1 MNHGELIRKLRT
13 DRKISR
19 ERLVEG
25 IHSISTLQRFEKE
38 GSKIDIDT
46 LWNYLERMN
55 IQVDDYYLEYHNYQ
69 ANKKDFL
76 RNRFRAAM
84 LSEADALK
92 YLKLL
97 QQEYENDGDI
107 FYLLLILQ
115 VKYVAGR
122 LPGFSL
128 DKVTSKEIQR
138 ISDYLNNVDDWGF
151 FELATYTN
159 CLGIFGSKFR
169 IFNYKDVV
177 TRFRHFKGSM
187 KHQHALIKFLINS
200 IILAFSEEEY
210 DDVVDLLASLYDET
224 QDSDFIKGRLYWRF
238 FRRLYQSVVGKFDF
252 EGSLTIE
259 TFQMLGYSEDA
270 DNLLDI
276 EKEILKKHK

>member
-1 MNHGELIRKLRT
+1 MNHGKLIRKLRT

-38 GSKIDIDT
+38 GSKIAIDT
-46 LWNYLERMN
+46 LWNYLEKMN
-55 IQVDDYYLEYHNYQ
+55 IQLDDYCLEYHNYQ
-69 ANKKDFL
+69 TTKKDFL
-76 RNRFRAAM
+76 TNKFRAAM
-84 LSEADALK
+84 LVETEALN

-97 QQEYENDGDI
+97 QQEYEKDDDI
-107 FYLLLILQ
+107 FYLLLIIQ
-115 VKYVAGR
+115 VKVVAGK
-122 LPGFSL
+122 LPAFSL

-138 ISDYLNNVDDWGF
+138 IADYLNNVDDWGF

-159 CLGIFGSKFR
+159 CLGIFDSKFR
-169 IFNYKDVV
+169 TFNYKDVI
-177 TRFRHFKGSM
+177 TRFRHFKGSI
-187 KHQHALIKFLINS
+187 KHQHTLIKFLINS

-210 DDVVDLLASLYDET
+210 DDIVDLLARLFDET
-224 QDSDFIKGRLYWRF
+224 KDSDFIKGRLYWRF
-238 FRRLYQSVVGKFDF
+238 FRRLYQSVVGNFDF

-259 TFQMLGYSEDA
+259 TFQMLGYNQDA

-276 EKEILKKHK
+276 EKNILKK